1 MLRTNGIHLAAAA
14 VKLLVDSNELGS
26 VPLTG
31 HAFSVV
37 DGTRDSIS
45 IHLHANQQDRF
56 DASSDVMVLRPGAD
70 DEFFSVE
77 VTVRE
82 EPTPW
87 SRPDDRPLRTSV
99 AQFLTREGAETLRDQ
114 LTAALALA
122 PADA

>member
-1 MLRTNGIHLAAAA
+1 MLRTNGIHLATAAL
-14 VKLLVDSNELGS
+14 KLLVDSNELGS

-31 HAFSVV
+31 HAFAL
-37 DGTRDSIS
+37 DGGSDSIT
-45 IHLHANQQDRF
+45 IHLHANQEDRF
-56 DASSDVMVLRPGAD
+56 DASSDVMVLRPGQE